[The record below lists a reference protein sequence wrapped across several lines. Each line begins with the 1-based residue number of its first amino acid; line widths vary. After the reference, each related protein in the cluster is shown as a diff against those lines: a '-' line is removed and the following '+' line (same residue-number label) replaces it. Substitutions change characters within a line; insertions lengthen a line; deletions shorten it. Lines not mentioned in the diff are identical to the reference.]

1 MHATIASPSP
11 SLSPDK
17 THESEYES
25 ESGRHESKSESESSK
40 SGLESD
46 SSPDSDSSLPNTGRE
61 FNLFKTIGVGVEF
74 FEHHWLLQVLA
85 KTGFRLGSNPRMSNP
100 YPDPR
105 VAMFGCG
112 PLLTNQ
118 QKTF

>member
-46 SSPDSDSSLPNTGRE
+46 SSPDSDSSLPNTGKQLTDSTLA
-61 FNLFKTIGVGVEF
+61 FNKTKEKFFKNCN
-74 FEHHWLLQVLA
+74 
-85 KTGFRLGSNPRMSNP
+85 KT
-100 YPDPR
+100 
-105 VAMFGCG
+105 
-112 PLLTNQ
+112 
-118 QKTF
+118 